1 MNMRK
6 TGLFLT
12 GGLVLMLVVFI
23 VVFGVLMG
31 TETMPVHI
39 EIKEPPT
46 ADQQHGNIALPSV
59 IESVDPEYLLTN
71 IYSTADAPVPSFA
84 FVDTDGSGNTVSSVG
99 VFDGSVATPV
109 ITFGDTPTRITLNDV
124 TVSGADAIPAAGE
137 VRVVGGSTAIVGT
150 ISSGGYVDGGGS
162 VGNADN
168 TALIRVG
175 NLAVSNAG
183 WASIIYAGHIN
194 ADAAGGRVEVAIG
207 DSVLITG
214 GNTLITGL
222 NGGGDICRASVV
234 VGRTIVDPTDPDLLE
249 WGEFGGRAAEAR
261 VSGLLGFTV
270 PFPEN
275 AAVVASLNI
284 DMGANTGGVIARD
297 NAGNLDTTTDTT
309 ADRLATLPLPRT
321 NADLHDGAVSLPLQV
336 GTRVEL
342 PAYSV
347 TPAIREIQ
355 LVIDLPDVSAIQ
367 CAAVTDARWEQ
378 PTLGTITTRNTYCG
392 GVPLGG
398 AVGQVL
404 VKNSD
409 DDCDVGWV
417 TVRDVPDGGAD
428 DEVLTWDGAFS
439 TYAWEPV
446 PDQSGGG

>member
-1 MNMRK
+1 M
-6 TGLFLT
+6 
-12 GGLVLMLVVFI
+12 
-23 VVFGVLMG
+23 
-31 TETMPVHI
+31 
-39 EIKEPPT
+39 
-46 ADQQHGNIALPSV
+46 
-59 IESVDPEYLLTN
+59 
-71 IYSTADAPVPSFA
+71 
-84 FVDTDGSGNTVSSVG
+84 
-99 VFDGSVATPV
+99 
-109 ITFGDTPTRITLNDV
+109 
-124 TVSGADAIPAAGE
+124 SGADAIPAGGE
-137 VRVVGGSTAIVGT
+137 VRVVGGSITIVGNV
-150 ISSGGYVDGGGS
+150 SSGGYVDGGGS
-162 VGNADN
+162 AGNADN

-175 NLAVSNAG
+175 NLDVGNTG

-214 GNTLITGL
+214 GNTIITGL

-275 AAVVASLNI
+275 AAVVASLNV
-284 DMGANTGGVIARD
+284 DMGANTNGVIARD

-321 NADLHDGAVSLPLQV
+321 NADPHDGAVSLPLQV

-342 PAYSV
+342 PAYSE

-355 LVIDLPDVSAIQ
+355 LVIDLPDVNAIQ
-367 CAAVTDARWEQ
+367 CAAVTNARWEQ

-398 AVGQVL
+398 VAGQAL
-404 VKNSD
+404 TKLSD
-409 DDCDVGWV
+409 DDCHVGWV